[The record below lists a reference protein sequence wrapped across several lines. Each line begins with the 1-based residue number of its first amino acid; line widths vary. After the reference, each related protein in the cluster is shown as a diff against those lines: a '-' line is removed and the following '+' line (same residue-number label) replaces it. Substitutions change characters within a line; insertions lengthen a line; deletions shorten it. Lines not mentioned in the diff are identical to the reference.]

1 MTTATI
7 ETATIDHVG
16 ARAPAGGRRARRGR
30 TAYLSGQ
37 AAEESVARHY
47 ARAGRQV
54 AARRWRGAAGEIDL
68 VVREGARLVFVEVK
82 AAASFDA
89 AAARLGRRQMDRL
102 CTAAEEFAGGE
113 PMGLL
118 SEMRFDLA
126 LVDRRGEVRV
136 IENAFGLDW

>member
-1 MTTATI
+1 MTVTTI
-7 ETATIDHVG
+7 EGVG
-16 ARAPAGGRRARRGR
+16 TRPTAGGDRARRGR
-30 TAYLSGQ
+30 TAYLSGH

-68 VVREGARLVFVEVK
+68 VVREGACLVFVEVK

-102 CTAAEEFAGGE
+102 CAAAEEFAGGE
-113 PMGLL
+113 PAGLL

-126 LVDRRGEVRV
+126 LVDGRGDVRV